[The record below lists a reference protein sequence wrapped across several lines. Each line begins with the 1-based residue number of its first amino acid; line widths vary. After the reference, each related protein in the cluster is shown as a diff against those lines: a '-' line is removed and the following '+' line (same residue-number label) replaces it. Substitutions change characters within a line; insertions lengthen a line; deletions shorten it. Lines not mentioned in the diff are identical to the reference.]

1 MQNNDTFYR
10 RSGKRLLDGALA
22 VCAIVLLSPLL
33 AATWLAVRF
42 KLGAPVIFRQ
52 PRPGLRGA
60 IFTVWKFRTMNDK
73 RDASGALLPDAERLT
88 RFGKSLRS
96 TSLDELPELFN
107 VLRGEMSFVGP
118 RPLLVQYLERYTPEQ
133 ARRHAVKPGITGLA
147 QISGRNELAWEDK
160 FQLDVKY
167 VDECNLLFDLKI
179 LWATLTKVIKRDGI
193 SAHNH
198 ATAAEFQGTRSQES
212 SCV

>member
-1 MQNNDTFYR
+1 MQTNVTFYR
-10 RSGKRLLDGALA
+10 RTGKRLLDAVLA
-22 VCAIVLLSPLL
+22 VCAILVLSPLL

-42 KLGAPVIFRQ
+42 KLGAPAIFRQ
-52 PRPGLRGA
+52 QRPGLRGE
-60 IFTVWKFRTMNDK
+60 IFIVRKFRTMNDK
-73 RDASGALLPDAERLT
+73 RDEGGALLPDAERLT
-88 RFGKSLRS
+88 RFGKFLRS

-133 ARRHAVKPGITGLA
+133 RRRHDVKPGITGLA

-160 FQLDVKY
+160 FRLDVKY
-167 VDECNLLFDLKI
+167 VDECSVILDLKI
-179 LWATLTKVIKRDGI
+179 LWATLTKVIRRDGI
-193 SAHNH
+193 SAQNH

-212 SCV
+212 

>member
-1 MQNNDTFYR
+1 MQSNDTFYR
-10 RSGKRLLDGALA
+10 RTGKRLLDGGLA

-52 PRPGLRGA
+52 KRPGLHGE
-60 IFTVWKFRTMNDK
+60 IFIVRKFRTMTDK
-73 RDASGALLPDAERLT
+73 RDANGVLLPDAERLM
-88 RFGKSLRS
+88 RFGRFLRS

-160 FQLDVKY
+160 FRLDVKY
-167 VDECNLLFDLKI
+167 VDECSLILDLKI
-179 LWATLTKVIKRDGI
+179 LWATLRKVVKRDGI
-193 SAHNH
+193 SAHDH
-198 ATAAEFQGTRSQES
+198 ATAAEFHPTRSQES
-212 SCV
+212 